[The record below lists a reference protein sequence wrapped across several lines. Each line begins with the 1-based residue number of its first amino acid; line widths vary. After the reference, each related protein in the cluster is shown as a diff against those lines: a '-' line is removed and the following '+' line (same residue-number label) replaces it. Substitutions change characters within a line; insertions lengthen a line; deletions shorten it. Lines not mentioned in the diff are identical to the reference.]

1 MNFYALY
8 LDVGRD
14 NITLELEVLSRNM
27 ISWIGCALALWLKG
41 CEFKPC

>member
-27 ISWIGCALALWLKG
+27 IS
-41 CEFKPC
+41 

>member
-14 NITLELEVLSRNM
+14 NITLEFEVLSQ
-27 ISWIGCALALWLKG
+27 KHD
-41 CEFKPC
+41 